1 MRTLGGPKMIRKTL
15 VLLALLIVSAC
26 TSYDL
31 SQPVSQNE
39 IADLTRAIENLGPAV
54 DPQEAARAA
63 RIALTYPRQLAVQYG
78 ITDPPLIHNTKVN
91 AGKRPRGLCYQ
102 WADDMEARLRQE
114 NFKTLQLHRAIANAT
129 NILIEHSTVIIS
141 AKGDDM
147 FKGIIL
153 DPWRHGGL
161 LYWGPTLQDER
172 YTWVPRQKVFE
183 YKARRAKRQQDL

>member
-1 MRTLGGPKMIRKTL
+1 MIRKTL

-26 TSYDL
+26 ASYDL
-31 SQPVSQNE
+31 SQPVSQSE
-39 IADLTRAIENLGPAV
+39 IADLTRAIRNLGPDV
-54 DPQEAARAA
+54 DPREAARAA

-91 AGKRPRGLCYQ
+91 AGRRPRGLCYQ

-114 NFKTLQLHRAIANAT
+114 NFQTLQLHRAIANAT

-141 AKGDDM
+141 ARGDDM
-147 FKGIIL
+147 FKGIVL

-161 LYWGPTLQDER
+161 LFWSPTLQDER
-172 YTWVPRQKVFE
+172 YKWVPRQEVFE
-183 YKARRAKRQQDL
+183 YKARRAKRQQG

>member
-1 MRTLGGPKMIRKTL
+1 MRSLGGPKMIRKTL
-15 VLLALLIVSAC
+15 ALLALLIVSAC

-31 SQPVSQNE
+31 SQPVSQSE
-39 IADLTRAIENLGPAV
+39 IADLTRAIQNLGPAV
-54 DPQEAARAA
+54 DPDEAARAA

-91 AGKRPRGLCYQ
+91 AGRRPRGLCYQ

-114 NFKTLQLHRAIANAT
+114 NFQTLELHRAIANAT

-141 AKGDDM
+141 ARGDDM

-153 DPWRHGGL
+153 DPWRYGGL
-161 LYWGPTLQDER
+161 LFWSPTLQDER
-172 YTWVPRQKVFE
+172 YKWVPRQEVFD
-183 YKARRAKRQQDL
+183 YKARRAKRQQN